1 MWDTRPIEMKKTV
14 YAYYES
20 IPSIRQEEEF
30 ACSNLWKGSWE
41 NKGWACT
48 MLNKTHA
55 VASSL
60 FPKLMTSMLKQTHI
74 TPRVMARF
82 IRWCALHAVGGGW
95 MTDYDVLNLGFFP
108 ADASEIESLHSL
120 QLVAGARSYIF
131 YATKEEAAK
140 AIETFINST
149 VLENGVSIPEADL
162 LKNEVGIDPVQKAL
176 FHPIKDD
183 EMSRSQQMA
192 QKISQ

>member
-1 MWDTRPIEMKKTV
+1 MKKIV

-41 NKGWACT
+41 NKGWACV

-55 VASSL
+55 VASNL
-60 FPKLMTSMLKQTHI
+60 FPKLMASMMKQKHI

-82 IRWCALHAVGGGW
+82 TRWCALHAVGGGW

-108 ADASEIESLHSL
+108 ADALEIESLHSL

-140 AIETFINST
+140 AIETLINST
-149 VLENGVSIPEADL
+149 VLENGVAIPEADL
-162 LKNEVGIDPVQKAL
+162 LKHELGFDPIQKAL